1 MIRMSAWPLAIPV
14 PLEVFTSSLMSTGDT
29 NNRPKWTCLGRGG
42 CQPGRGVL
50 LYDAKTQNFE
60 L

>member
-1 MIRMSAWPLAIPV
+1 MSAWPLAIPV